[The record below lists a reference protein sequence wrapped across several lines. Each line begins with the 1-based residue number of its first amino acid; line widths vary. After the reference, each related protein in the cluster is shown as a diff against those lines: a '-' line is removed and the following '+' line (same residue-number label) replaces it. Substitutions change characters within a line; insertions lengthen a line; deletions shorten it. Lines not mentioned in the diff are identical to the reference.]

1 MLLPDKSVDAR
12 YLTPDDRIAIA
23 DGVQT
28 GRSAAAIADELCGC
42 RQFIRPGEALDP
54 RSPAVPPFA
63 LSRLPAQG
71 TDGIMIFVLLRLVCL
86 ALTHTFALL
95 CLLPMS
101 DREKDVEILAL
112 RHQLL
117 VLQHK
122 VGKPT
127 FTGTDRAV
135 LAGLLHHLP
144 MDKLRHLLLLVRP
157 DTLLRRH
164 RDLLKRHHAA
174 TCMPKRRGRPP
185 TIRSIRALVVRLARE
200 NASRGYRR
208 IHGELAALGIKVA
221 ASTVWEILKE
231 HGIPPAPERQST
243 TWADFL
249 RSQAE
254 ALLACDLFEVRTLT
268 GARLYVFAVIDHAT
282 RRVRILGAT
291 AHPTAKWI
299 VQLAR
304 NLLMDLQD
312 AGTRAR
318 FLIRHH
324 DSKFT
329 AAFDNLLA
337 DDGLNVAI
345 TGIRIPRMNSLMER
359 WIQTCRRELLD
370 RTLIWNQSH
379 LVHPRREFETFYNC
393 HRPHRALAQAA
404 PLRPLPTP
412 INVPEQTRHLEVRRR
427 DRLGGTLHE
436 YQHVA

>member
-1 MLLPDKSVDAR
+1 M
-12 YLTPDDRIAIA
+12 
-23 DGVQT
+23 
-28 GRSAAAIADELCGC
+28 
-42 RQFIRPGEALDP
+42 
-54 RSPAVPPFA
+54 
-63 LSRLPAQG
+63 
-71 TDGIMIFVLLRLVCL
+71 LLRLVHL
-86 ALTHTFALL
+86 GLTQTFALL
-95 CLLPMS
+95 RLFPMS
-101 DREKDVEILAL
+101 DREMDVEILEL

-117 VLQHK
+117 VLQRQ
-122 VGKPT
+122 VSPPT

-135 LAGLLHHLP
+135 LARLLNHLP
-144 MDKLRHLLLLVRP
+144 MDKLRYLLLLVRP
-157 DTLLRRH
+157 DTLPRWH

-174 TCMPKRRGRPP
+174 PCMPKRRGRPP
-185 TIRSIRALVVRLARE
+185 TVRSIRALVVRLARW
-200 NASRGYRR
+200 NTSWGYRR
-208 IHGELAALGIKVA
+208 VHGELAALGIKVA
-221 ASTVWEILKE
+221 ASTVWEILKK

-268 GARLYVFAVIDHAT
+268 GARLYVFAVIEHAT

-291 AHPTAKWI
+291 AHPTANWI

-312 AGTRAR
+312 AGSRAR
-318 FLIRHH
+318 FLIRDH

-337 DDGLNVAI
+337 DDGLNVVI

-359 WIQTCRRELLD
+359 WIQTCRRELLA

-379 LVHPRREFETFYNC
+379 LLRALGEFETFYNC
-393 HRPHRALAQAA
+393 HRPYRALAQAA

-412 INVPEQTRHLEVRRR
+412 INVPERTRHLEVRRR

>member
-1 MLLPDKSVDAR
+1 M
-12 YLTPDDRIAIA
+12 
-23 DGVQT
+23 
-28 GRSAAAIADELCGC
+28 
-42 RQFIRPGEALDP
+42 
-54 RSPAVPPFA
+54 
-63 LSRLPAQG
+63 
-71 TDGIMIFVLLRLVCL
+71 LLRLAYL
-86 ALTHTFALL
+86 AVTHTFAFL
-95 CLLPMS
+95 CLLSMS

-117 VLQHK
+117 VLQRQ

-127 FTGTDRAV
+127 FTDTDRAV

-157 DTLLRRH
+157 DTLLRWH
-164 RDLLKRHHAA
+164 RDLLKRRHAA
-174 TCMPKRRGRPP
+174 TCVPKRRGRPP

-200 NASRGYRR
+200 NASWGYRR

-268 GARLYVFAVIDHAT
+268 GARLYVFAVIEHAT

-299 VQLAR
+299 VQLGR
-304 NLLMDLQD
+304 NLLMDLED
-312 AGTRAR
+312 AGSRAT
-318 FLIRHH
+318 FMIRDR

-329 AAFDNLLA
+329 AAFDDLLTDA
-337 DDGLNVAI
+337 GLTVVT

-379 LVHPRREFETFYNC
+379 LLHALREFETFYNC
-393 HRPHRALAQAA
+393 HRPHRALGQAA
-404 PLRPLPTP
+404 PLRPLPAP
-412 INVPEQTRHLEVRRR
+412 INVPEPIRHLEVRRR

-436 YQHVA
+436 YQHAA